1 MNSLRNSISI
11 TIPTT
16 FVMSLMNRTHWIQVI
31 GILIVTACVY
41 TNMFA
46 NQFVVDDHVFIGVYH
61 PNVQEAFLG
70 VVPKGHEGVY
80 RPVRGLFYTAYYAL
94 WGTNPIGYHAS
105 ALAVHLLSTLLVY
118 FICLEI
124 TRTFSLRWK
133 WFAFV
138 SALAFGLHPV
148 HTEAITYIAA
158 SMDSIGIIFFF
169 ASFYAYLKQKT
180 ALSIVLALAAFFT
193 TEITLTL
200 PCMIIFYEWVT
211 RKLSWKRV
219 WKYLWYVGGAV
230 IYLCVRFFIVHITTR
245 GPYLANSFYLTMITM
260 TKVLV
265 EYVKVLVWPFT
276 LVQNHMISPGIE
288 AFVYRDYRTVAIA
301 AQSLFDP
308 DILFSLLVIGSLIFL
323 IFRVRKRAPI
333 VSLGIGWFFLSLLP
347 VMEFIPQGSMMNEKS
362 AYISSFGWVIILAWG
377 IAWMNHRW
385 KKGVVWCVLGIFA
398 FYGVQTVSRNR
409 DWKNDTTL
417 WQADIRVSPNEN
429 AYAYFALGNAYN
441 DQKMYQRARDA
452 YTTSVQ
458 INPGFAVGWA
468 SLGRTSAD
476 MGEVDQAI
484 MYYTK
489 ALSLDPN
496 FWEVQNN
503 LNNIYKQVKH
513 E

>member
-1 MNSLRNSISI
+1 MNSMKRA
-11 TIPTT
+11 
-16 FVMSLMNRTHWIQVI
+16 HWIQLI
-31 GILIVTACVY
+31 CILIVTTCAYV
-41 TNMFA
+41 NIFA
-46 NQFVVDDHVFIGVYH
+46 NHYAVDDHVFVGVYH
-61 PNVQEAFLG
+61 PSAEEAFLG

-80 RPVRGLFYTAYYAL
+80 RPLRGLFYTMYSVL
-94 WGTNPIGYHAS
+94 WGTNTIGYHAS
-105 ALAVHLLSTLLVY
+105 ALVVHLLSTLLVY

-124 TRTFSLRWK
+124 ARTFSLRWK

-158 SMDSIGIIFFF
+158 SMDSIGIMFFF

-180 ALSIVLALAAFFT
+180 ALSVVLAFIAFFT

-200 PCMIIFYEWVT
+200 PFMIIFYEWVT

-219 WKYLWYVGGAV
+219 WKYLWYVGGLA
-230 IYLCVRFFIVHITTR
+230 IYLGVRFFIVHATTR
-245 GPYLANSFYLTMITM
+245 GPYLANSFYLTMVTM
-260 TKVLV
+260 SKVLV

-276 LVQNHMISPGIE
+276 LVQNHIISPGIE
-288 AFVYRDYRTVAIA
+288 AFVYRDYRTIAII
-301 AQSLFDP
+301 AQSILDP
-308 DILFSLLVIGSLIFL
+308 DILFSILMIGGLIFL
-323 IFRVRKRAPI
+323 MVCTRKRAPI
-333 VSLGIGWFFLSLLP
+333 VSLGIGWFFLGLLP
-347 VMEFIPQGSMMNEKS
+347 VMEFIPQGSMMNERS
-362 AYISSFGWVIILAWG
+362 VYISSFGWVIIFALG
-377 IAWMNHRW
+377 IAWVNSRW
-385 KKGVVWCVLGIFA
+385 KKGVVWCAFGILA
-398 FYGVQTVSRNR
+398 FYGVQTISRNR
-409 DWKNDTTL
+409 DWKNDITL

-441 DQKMYQRARDA
+441 DQKMYQQARDA
-452 YTTSVQ
+452 YATSVQ
-458 INPGFAVGWA
+458 INPRFAVGWA

-503 LNNIYKQVKH
+503 LNNIYRKIGR
-513 E
+513 

>member
-1 MNSLRNSISI
+1 MNSLRTSIFMRTQSTFSMSI
-11 TIPTT
+11 
-16 FVMSLMNRTHWIQVI
+16 LNRTHWIQVI
-31 GILIVTACVY
+31 GILIVTTCVY
-41 TNMFA
+41 ANIFA
-46 NQFVVDDHVFIGVYH
+46 NQFAVDDHVFIGAYH
-61 PNVQEAFLG
+61 PNVKEAFLG

-80 RPVRGLFYTAYYAL
+80 RPVRGLFYTAYHVL
-94 WGTNPIGYHAS
+94 WGTNPIGYHMN
-105 ALAVHLLSTLLVY
+105 ALVVHLISTLLVY

-124 TRTFSLRWK
+124 ARTFSLRWK

-158 SMDSIGIIFFF
+158 SMDSIGIMFFF

-180 ALSIVLALAAFFT
+180 AFSVVLALAAFFT
-193 TEITLTL
+193 TEMTLTL
-200 PCMIIFYEWVT
+200 PFMIIFYEWVT
-211 RKLSWKRV
+211 AQLSWKRV
-219 WKYLWYVGGAV
+219 WGYLWYVGSAA
-230 IYLCVRFFIVHITTR
+230 IYVGLRFIVLQITTR
-245 GPYLANSFYLTMITM
+245 GPYLANSFYLTMVTM

-276 LVQNHMISPGIE
+276 LMQNHIISPGIE
-288 AFVYRDYRTVAIA
+288 AFVYRDYRTIAIT
-301 AQSLFDP
+301 AQSFFDP
-308 DILFSLLVIGSLIFL
+308 DILFSLMVICGFIFL
-323 IFRVRKRAPI
+323 MFRVRKRAPI

-347 VMEFIPQGSMMNEKS
+347 VMEFIPQGSMMNERS
-362 AYISSFGWVIILAWG
+362 VYISSFGWVIIFAWG
-377 IAWMNHRW
+377 IAWMSHHW
-385 KKGVVWCVLGIFA
+385 KKGAVWCAFGILV
-398 FYGVQTVSRNR
+398 FYGAQTVSRNR
-409 DWKNDTTL
+409 DWKNDMTL

-476 MGEVDQAI
+476 MGEVEQAI
-484 MYYTK
+484 AYYNK

-503 LNNIYKQVKH
+503 LDNIYRQVKH